1 MFTTLCCDKTDL
13 GITKEAENSKIENN
27 TIT

>member
-1 MFTTLCCDKTDL
+1 LCCDKTDL